1 MDCILLF
8 NNPDKTLA
16 MIYICNN
23 YLIEQNVIKHIQ
35 TQFFLFFFLKGVLFR
50 VQHTS
55 VVWLYL
61 CQTLSIKQLLSS
73 NNKYIFVMRVG
84 NLSDTSLSRD
94 SIIQNERDF
103 SSQQDHSSFCG

>member
-16 MIYICNN
+16 IIYMCNN

-35 TQFFLFFFLKGVLFR
+35 THFFFLFFLKGVLFR
-50 VQHTS
+50 VQHTC

-61 CQTLSIKQLLSS
+61 CQTPSIKHLLSS
-73 NNKYIFVMRVG
+73 NNKYIFVTRVG
-84 NLSDTSLSRD
+84 NLLDTSLSRD
-94 SIIQNERDF
+94 STIQSETDF
-103 SSQQDHSSFCG
+103 SSQQDHSSLCV